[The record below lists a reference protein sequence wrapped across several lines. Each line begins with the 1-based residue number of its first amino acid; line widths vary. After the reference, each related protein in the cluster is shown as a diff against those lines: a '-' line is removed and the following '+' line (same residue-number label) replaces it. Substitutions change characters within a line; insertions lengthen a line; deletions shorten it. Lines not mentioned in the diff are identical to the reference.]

1 MVSYKATN
9 FWNTGPTRLECP
21 DISTAVWRNN
31 CRQVNGLSEVSEDFH
46 ILQQAISGDAE
57 AFACLF
63 DLYVNRIYR
72 YAYYLVGNHAD
83 AEDITQQAFIN
94 AWKAIGRFRPTDT
107 PFVAWLITVT
117 HNAAIS
123 FIRRRRPEVSLDF
136 DLQANQ
142 NRAGV
147 ANAGSNTEISPDLRE
162 VVLGLKSDQ
171 QKVLLMRFVDELSYE
186 EISAALG
193 KSEGNIRVILH
204 RALESLRGKLPTRRG
219 QR

>member
-1 MVSYKATN
+1 
-9 FWNTGPTRLECP
+9 
-21 DISTAVWRNN
+21 
-31 CRQVNGLSEVSEDFH
+31 LSEVSEDFH